1 MRLTLK
7 SKVLLLAMVPVLLF
21 ALVLS
26 GGAVLILKKQAD
38 AEVKDTRER
47 LLGDRRAEL
56 EHYVQIA
63 MGSIQAEY
71 DRSANGDLNARA
83 EAIARLSKIK
93 YGKDGYIFGYDSQVV
108 RLFRG
113 DSPVDVGKSF
123 RDRRD
128 PSGVYLNRELVEA
141 GRNGS
146 HYVTYTSPLPGNES
160 VMVPKLSYTL
170 YLPKW
175 DMVIGSAINLDGV
188 EAQLVEIK
196 QDIDERI
203 GTLIASIVGIAGV
216 LLVVLLVIGL
226 AVANAMLRPLH
237 QIRQNLDDIAAGEG
251 DLTRRL
257 PVTSYDELGE
267 LAGSFNRFVEKI
279 HGLVRQIAGM
289 TGDLKQLVEQMSA
302 QAERSEQAMERQRHE
317 TDQVAT
323 AINEMS
329 TTVFHI
335 AQHAADTRD
344 QSQEADRLAGAGQ
357 QAVSRVSASI
367 AGLSQGVQDT
377 AEMIQKLAEDSQ
389 KISGVV
395 NVIHGIAEQTNL
407 LALNAAI
414 EAARAGEMGRGFA
427 VVADEVRNLARRV
440 QDSTDEI
447 TQMILALQSGT
458 RDAVEFM
465 QESSLKA
472 DGCVSQAGDA
482 GEALAAIANAVAQMR
497 ESNTQIAVAAEQ
509 QSQVAEEMTRSV
521 VGIRDVTELTVQQTV
536 ESAATSQQLVDLAG
550 DLTRAIGQLRL

>member
-175 DMVIGSAINLDGV
+175 DMVIGFGDQPRRRRGP
-188 EAQLVEIK
+188 
-196 QDIDERI
+196 
-203 GTLIASIVGIAGV
+203 VGGNQAGHRRAYRHPDRQYR
-216 LLVVLLVIGL
+216 GDRRRPSGGPAGDRPGGGQRDAA
-226 AVANAMLRPLH
+226 AVAPDPPEPR
-237 QIRQNLDDIAAGEG
+237 
-251 DLTRRL
+251 
-257 PVTSYDELGE
+257 
-267 LAGSFNRFVEKI
+267 
-279 HGLVRQIAGM
+279 
-289 TGDLKQLVEQMSA
+289 
-302 QAERSEQAMERQRHE
+302 
-317 TDQVAT
+317 
-323 AINEMS
+323 
-329 TTVFHI
+329 
-335 AQHAADTRD
+335 
-344 QSQEADRLAGAGQ
+344 
-357 QAVSRVSASI
+357 
-367 AGLSQGVQDT
+367 
-377 AEMIQKLAEDSQ
+377 
-389 KISGVV
+389 
-395 NVIHGIAEQTNL
+395 
-407 LALNAAI
+407 
-414 EAARAGEMGRGFA
+414 
-427 VVADEVRNLARRV
+427 
-440 QDSTDEI
+440 
-447 TQMILALQSGT
+447 
-458 RDAVEFM
+458 
-465 QESSLKA
+465 
-472 DGCVSQAGDA
+472 
-482 GEALAAIANAVAQMR
+482 
-497 ESNTQIAVAAEQ
+497 
-509 QSQVAEEMTRSV
+509 
-521 VGIRDVTELTVQQTV
+521 
-536 ESAATSQQLVDLAG
+536 
-550 DLTRAIGQLRL
+550 